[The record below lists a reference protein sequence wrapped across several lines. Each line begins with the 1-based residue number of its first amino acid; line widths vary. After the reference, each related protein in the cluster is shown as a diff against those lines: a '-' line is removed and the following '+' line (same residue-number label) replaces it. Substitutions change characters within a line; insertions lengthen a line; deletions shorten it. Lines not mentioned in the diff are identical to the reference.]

1 MRIDPS
7 TLSSRKVK
15 LPSATSAPAYWLMM
29 ISVGIT
35 IPIILSLIAIFM
47 ALTYEFWMWVFGAF
61 AGLFILIGITLFL
74 TGLGIAIYLTT
85 SRQWHA
91 FVGWWLDR
99 LARLKDR
106 FSSVRSSTR
115 LIRKELADTETG
127 SGFFISM
134 AEPQRFPKR
143 PIERLTFEDDR
154 HVTMIAASR
163 AGKGRS
169 FIIPNLAGW
178 KGSTI
183 CYDPAGEN
191 YKITAKYR
199 REVLGQKVV
208 LLDPFGVTGDK
219 TDYWNPMLEVD
230 FETDP
235 LAVDKCHMFAESLHA
250 DQTAD
255 PYWMHAPR
263 KLIAMLIAFVGTR
276 AIREQMNLKQV
287 RDLLMSGDPSVLWTA
302 MSRSDAFGGLIRR
315 FAESNEYR
323 HQEELASTMEIAR
336 TAMKWLD
343 SGVMAESTA
352 ASTFSMKEL
361 KNGNVSVYIV
371 LPAALGE
378 TYKSWTR
385 MLFNAAF
392 DAMQD
397 LSIPKP
403 EHSTLF
409 VLDEFPLLGRMDR
422 IKRAAGE
429 AAKFGV
435 KLFICAQ
442 DIGQLKEQYGH
453 EAWETFIANSGT
465 LIMFSNNDLNTQQYL
480 SARLGREYYKAYSH
494 SSGSGGSSSSY
505 SMQLRE
511 VARPDQVEKIASRQS
526 GDAYVFM
533 PGAKPLLIKRANYD
547 QWDMLAIPEGISATT
562 SRSAANSN
570 SNIAPVAAE

>member
-7 TLSSRKVK
+7 KLSSRKVK

-35 IPIILSLIAIFM
+35 IPIILSLIVIFM

-134 AEPQRFPKR
+134 AESQRFPKR
-143 PIERLTFEDDR
+143 PVERLTFDDDR
-154 HVTMIAASR
+154 HVTMIAGSR
-163 AGKGRS
+163 AGKGRA
-169 FIIPNLAGW
+169 FIVPNLAHW

-183 CYDPAGEN
+183 VYDPSGEN
-191 YKITAKYR
+191 YLLTAQYR

-208 LLDPFGVTGDK
+208 LLDPFGVTGDP
-219 TDYWNPMLEVD
+219 TDYWNPMQEVD
-230 FETDP
+230 FDTDP
-235 LAVDKCHMFAESLHA
+235 LAIDKCHMLAESLHA
-250 DQTAD
+250 DQGTD
-255 PYWMHAPR
+255 PFWMHAPR
-263 KLIAMLIAFVGTR
+263 KLLAMLIAFVGTR
-276 AIREQMNLKQV
+276 AIQEQMNLKQV
-287 RDLLMSGDPSVLWTA
+287 RDLLMSGDPSALWIA
-302 MSRSDAFGGLIRR
+302 MSRSEAFGGLIRR
-315 FAESNEYR
+315 FAESNEHR

-343 SGVMAESTA
+343 SGVMADSTA
-352 ASTFSMKEL
+352 QSSFSMKEL
-361 KNGNVSVYIV
+361 KGGNVSVYIV
-371 LPAALGE
+371 LPAAMGDA
-378 TYKSWTR
+378 YKAWMR

-397 LSIPKP
+397 MSISKP

-409 VLDEFPLLGRMDR
+409 LLDEFPLLGRMDR

-435 KLFICAQ
+435 KLFVCAQ
-442 DIGQLKEQYGH
+442 DIGQLKEQYGY

-465 LIMFSNNDLNTQQYL
+465 LIMFSNNDVDTQQYL
-480 SARLGREYYKAYSH
+480 SARLGKEYYKAYSH
-494 SSGSGGSSSSY
+494 SSGGVGSSTSY
-505 SMQLRE
+505 SWQLRE
-511 VARPDQVEKIASRQS
+511 VARPDQVEKLSSRQS
-526 GDAYVFM
+526 GDAYVFI
-533 PGAKPLLIKRANYD
+533 PGAKPMLIPRANYD
-547 QWDMLAIPEGISATT
+547 QWNMLAIPEVTRASTPQQT
-562 SRSAANSN
+562 SN
-570 SNIAPVAAE
+570 SNNKIVPVAAE